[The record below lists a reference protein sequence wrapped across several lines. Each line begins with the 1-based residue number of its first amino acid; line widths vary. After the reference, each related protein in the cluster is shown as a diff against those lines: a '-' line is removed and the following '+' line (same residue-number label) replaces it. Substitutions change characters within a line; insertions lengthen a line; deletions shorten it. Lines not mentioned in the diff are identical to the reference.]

1 MNAERYLNVLE
12 ATLIP
17 RLDEID
23 QGQAMIFMQDGAPPH
38 YATSVRNFLNDEIPG
53 RWLGHRGPH
62 EWPARSCDITPC
74 DFFLWG
80 WAKDEVYKRSPSNL
94 QELEFEIRDVLMNI
108 PPEFLQKAV
117 MEEVPSRL
125 RKLTER
131 NGGYVEI

>member
-53 RWLGHRGPH
+53 RWLGRRGP
-62 EWPARSCDITPC
+62 
-74 DFFLWG
+74 
-80 WAKDEVYKRSPSNL
+80 
-94 QELEFEIRDVLMNI
+94 FE
-108 PPEFLQKAV
+108 
-117 MEEVPSRL
+117 
-125 RKLTER
+125 
-131 NGGYVEI
+131 